1 MANVSQQIPSYL
13 GGISQQPD
21 YNKAPGALSDLINGY
36 PDITYGLRKR
46 PGLKYEF
53 QLDESAN
60 LQDGKW
66 FAVARPGSFPYFG
79 VILPGDKI
87 RIWNAATRQE
97 LSTSSNFDYLA
108 KNDKVTP
115 LHKSTYK
122 VTSIQNVTVILNR
135 NCKVAPDSEVIPG
148 SVTGTVNSFADLPAD
163 ASDGDVYLIL
173 NTSSRDDNY
182 FVKYTAQNGGTGV
195 WEECAKPGISKGV
208 DSSTMPHVLA
218 INDAGQTFSFIQA
231 DNVDRAAGGERNNP
245 QPSFVGAFINSVFFY
260 LNRVGYLSKDN
271 IFLSQPI
278 TPDNVNTLVIQK
290 PNYFN
295 SSAIAQS
302 AADPID
308 LNVATIR
315 PVELI
320 NTLPAYNGL
329 AIFSENEQ
337 FVLYSEQGVV
347 TPQTAIVKSIS
358 NYEMNDVVDAIEV
371 GESFVFISKTQR
383 NARVWQLK
391 MMGIEQDPVLTDIG
405 KIITDYI
412 PNNVDTLVS
421 NPQNQFISI
430 SSTDDNKMY
439 LFRKHQVEGE
449 SQFAA
454 WFRWDVPGD
463 IQICAFFDDRMFI
476 TYEAGGQTVVASA
489 ALNLVPE
496 EDILTNV
503 PFPDGLTPG
512 SGEGIGPF
520 LDNWISDATPEKI
533 TITADTITPTTGDP
547 YITNLKVT
555 FPSDYPSTI
564 SGLEPCIVKTDEPL
578 TRSLVGA
585 INANAG
591 YSPKVTDN
599 GDGSWSIDGRY
610 DPSDI
615 SGWVAGFRFNYDLAL
630 PTTYFRN
637 QDTYDTQ
644 AYLKIDRYKFLFAEV
659 SEVTFKLTVIGL
671 NSPYDTNDVWSD
683 ITPSIPASL
692 YQENSFPYLRQ
703 FTCEL
708 PIHQRN
714 TYFRCRV
721 FDNSPF
727 PCTLSSMMWEG
738 IYNPRYYRRA

>member
-21 YNKAPGALSDLINGY
+21 YNKAPGMLSNLVNGY

-53 QLDESAN
+53 QLDTSDN
-60 LQDGKW
+60 LPDGKW

-79 VILPGDKI
+79 VILPNDKI
-87 RIWNAATRQE
+87 RVWNAATREE
-97 LSTSSNFDYLA
+97 LTTTSDFSYL
-108 KNDKVTP
+108 KINDKFTP
-115 LHKSTYK
+115 LHKSSYK
-122 VTSIQNVTVILNR
+122 ITSIQNVTVILNR
-135 NCKVAPDSEVIPG
+135 FCKVAPDSELTPGTVTG
-148 SVTGTVNSFADLPAD
+148 SVTTFADLPD
-163 ASDGDVYLIL
+163 DPTDGDIYLIL
-173 NTSSRDDNY
+173 NTPQVREDNY
-182 FVKYTAQNGGTGV
+182 FVKWNGGA

-208 DSSTMPHVLA
+208 NSSTMPHVLA
-218 INDAGQTFSFIQA
+218 IDDASQTFSFVEA
-231 DNVDRAAGGERNNP
+231 DNVDRAAGTEATNP
-245 QPSFVGAFINSVFFY
+245 MPSFVGAFINSVSFY
-260 LNRVGYLSKDN
+260 LNRIVYLSKDN

-278 TPDNVNTLVIQK
+278 TPDNVDTLVIQK

-295 SSAIAQS
+295 TSAVVQS

-315 PVELI
+315 PVELV
-320 NTLPAYNGL
+320 NTLPAFNGL

-383 NARVWQLK
+383 NARVWQLR

-430 SSTDDNKMY
+430 SSTNDNKMY
-439 LFRKHQVEGE
+439 LFRKHQVEGQN
-449 SQFAA
+449 QFAA

-476 TYEAGGQTVVASA
+476 TYQAGGQTCVASA

-496 EDILTNV
+496 EDILTNK

-512 SGEGIGPF
+512 TGEGIGPF
-520 LDNWISDATPEKI
+520 LDGWISDGTSEKI
-533 TITADTITPTTGDP
+533 VVSYDTETPLTGDP
-547 YITNLKVT
+547 YIHNIKIT
-555 FPSDYPSTI
+555 FPSDYPSSI
-564 SGLEPCIVKTDEPL
+564 PGLEPCVVKTDSPL
-578 TRSLVGA
+578 TRG
-585 INANAG
+585 INANVG
-591 YSPKVTDN
+591 YSPKVIDN
-599 GDGSWSIDGRY
+599 KDGTWSIEGRY
-610 DPSDI
+610 DPSES
-615 SGWVAGFRFNYDLAL
+615 SGWVAGYRFNYDLAI
-630 PTTYFRN
+630 PTTYFRL

-644 AYLKIDRYKFLFAEV
+644 AYLKIDRYKFQFAEV
-659 SEVTFKLTVIGL
+659 SEVTFKLQTLGL
-671 NSPYDTNDVWSD
+671 NSPIDFNSVWID
-683 ITPSIPASL
+683 ISPSIPASL
-692 YQENSFPYLRQ
+692 YQENSFPYLRD
-703 FTCEL
+703 FTLEL
-708 PIHQRN
+708 PVHQRN
-714 TYFRCRV
+714 TFFRLRV

-738 IYNPRYYRRA
+738 FYTPRYYRRA